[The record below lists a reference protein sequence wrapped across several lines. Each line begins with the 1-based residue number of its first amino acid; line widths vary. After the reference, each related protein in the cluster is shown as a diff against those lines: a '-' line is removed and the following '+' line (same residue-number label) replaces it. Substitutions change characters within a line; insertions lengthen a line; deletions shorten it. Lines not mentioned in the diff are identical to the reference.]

1 MGETHLYY
9 FIRGPLLW
17 IAFFVFVGGIVF
29 RTIQFFKLSRKK
41 DPLIFF
47 PPKNHKERYGKS
59 SFQEQKMR
67 FIVSFKNS
75 ILGQHQA
82 VAIVTSLF
90 HILIF
95 ILPIFLLAHNL
106 LLYESWNVRL
116 WSFSESMGDK
126 LTVIFLILALFFL
139 LRRLVLPKVRALSR
153 TSDFLVW
160 FITVAPFVTGF
171 ICYRHWFDYHTAL
184 ILHILSGELMLISIT
199 FTKIGHMVFFFLAR
213 FLVGSEFSIGGG
225 TRTW

>member
-29 RTIQFFKLSRKK
+29 RTIQFFYLTRKK
-41 DPLIFF
+41 DSLIYF
-47 PPKNHKERYGKS
+47 PTKDQEERYGRGS
-59 SFQEQKMR
+59 VQEREMQ
-67 FIVSFKNS
+67 FAVSLKNS

-82 VAIVTSLF
+82 VAIFTFFF

-95 ILPIFLLAHNL
+95 ILPIFLFAHNL
-106 LLYESWNVRL
+106 LLYESWNFSL

-126 LTVIFLILALFFL
+126 LTVLFLILALFFL
-139 LRRLVLPKVRALSR
+139 VRRVVVSKVRALSR
-153 TSDFLVW
+153 TSDYLVW
-160 FITVAPFVTGF
+160 LIIVAPFVTGF
-171 ICYRHWFDYHTAL
+171 ICYRQWFDYQTVL
-184 ILHILSGELMLISIT
+184 IIHMLSGALMLVSIT
-199 FTKIGHMVFFFLAR
+199 FTKLGHMIFFFLAR
-213 FLVGSEFSIGGG
+213 FLIGSEFCLGRG